1 MELWQIAKPFGRPRK
16 FKTAQELWDAF
27 IAYVEWAENNPITV
41 GNERRQKS
49 SNKNIPKDEQGSGHT
64 ERYQRQETAPR
75 PYSLVAFRIHAGIK
89 RDWCAFKDYYSGKS
103 DDFCR
108 VLQAIEECVRQQ
120 MVEQAMVGNYKEN
133 LVARINGISDSIKQE
148 VKADVQARTSLSV
161 GEAQAFL
168 DELEKTI

>member
-1 MELWQIAKPFGRPRK
+1 MAQELWQIAKPFGRPRK

-27 IAYVEWAENNPITV
+27 LAYVEWAENNPITV
-41 GNERRQKS
+41 GNERRQKQS
-49 SNKNIPKDEQGSGHT
+49 AKRGEEKA
-64 ERYQRQETAPR
+64 QRKETAPR

-103 DDFCR
+103 EDFCR

-148 VKADVQARTSLSV
+148 VKADVQARTSFSV

-168 DELEKTI
+168 EELEKTI

>member
-1 MELWQIAKPFGRPRK
+1 MAQELWQIAKPFGRPRK
-16 FKTAQELWDAF
+16 FKTPQELWDAF

-41 GNERRQKS
+41 GNERRQKQS
-49 SNKNIPKDEQGSGHT
+49 AKRGEEKA
-64 ERYQRQETAPR
+64 QRKETAPR

-103 DDFCR
+103 EDFCR

-148 VKADVQARTSLSV
+148 VKADVNARTSLSV

-168 DELEKTI
+168 EELEKTI

>member
-1 MELWQIAKPFGRPRK
+1 MAQELWQIAKPFGRPRK
-16 FKTAQELWDAF
+16 FKTPKELWDAF

-41 GNERRQKS
+41 GNERRQKQS
-49 SNKNIPKDEQGSGHT
+49 AKRGEEKA
-64 ERYQRQETAPR
+64 QRKETAPR

-89 RDWCAFKDYYSGKS
+89 RDWATFAATYSKRS
-103 DDFCR
+103 HDFCG
-108 VLQAIEECVRQQ
+108 VIQAIEESVRQQ

-168 DELEKTI
+168 EELEKTI